1 MGSEMCIRDRH
12 SIKAHAD
19 GVVEA
24 VFFTEGELLGE
35 GDIMIQL
42 EEE

>member
-1 MGSEMCIRDRH
+1 MEAMKMEH